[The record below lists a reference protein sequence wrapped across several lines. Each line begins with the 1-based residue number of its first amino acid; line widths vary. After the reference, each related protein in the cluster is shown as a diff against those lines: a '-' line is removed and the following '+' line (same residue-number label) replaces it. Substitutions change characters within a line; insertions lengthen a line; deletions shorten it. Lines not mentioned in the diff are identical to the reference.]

1 MDVAA
6 MGQSGMATAAP
17 VSATAPTPAPL
28 PAPAAKST
36 RTVYA
41 AGGGRKFAFSFVFL
55 ILLPF
60 FISLPP
66 MLFWRVSQGHWQGTL
81 GLVVLAVAFTFIMF
95 LLLIELMH
103 SLMARIELGEKSVK
117 MTLPSGRGPTPII
130 RYRSHDIPY
139 DQIKAVETR
148 REIYGGSVAP
158 VLLQGARLI
167 LKDDSAG
174 EARLRQRGQ
183 QRSVLPLPGDRAEDS
198 RARRTDGRARGNV
211 RRSVQKKYLGLRRG
225 LLTPGD
231 GNVEEAEIEA
241 LNKSHRRWVMRL
253 ISLLVG
259 LVVVGIALDIVYPP
273 SSGLPPALT
282 SLTKSIM
289 SRHDLAAGGAGQEE
303 VAPLS

>member
-6 MGQSGMATAAP
+6 MGQSAFP
-17 VSATAPTPAPL
+17 VPASTPGPVAS
-28 PAPAAKST
+28 PAPAADPE

-66 MLFWRVSQGHWQGTL
+66 MLFWRLSQGHWQGTP
-81 GLVVLAVAFTFIMF
+81 GLIVLAIAFTFIMF

-103 SLMARIELGEKSVK
+103 SLMARIELGRTSVK
-117 MTLPSGRGPTPII
+117 LTLPSGRGPTPIV

-167 LKDDSAG
+167 LKDDSAVKLG
-174 EARLRQRGQ
+174 YVSEANSDPCFPYPEIAQKIAE
-183 QRSVLPLPGDRAEDS
+183 RAGL
-198 RARRTDGRARGNV
+198 TVQHRGNV
-211 RRSVQKKYLGLRRG
+211 RRSLQKKYLGLKRG

-231 GNVEEAEIEA
+231 GNVEEAEIDA

-259 LVVVGIALDIVYPP
+259 LVVVGIALDIIFPP

-282 SLTKSIM
+282 SLKKLVMPGTTATTAP
-289 SRHDLAAGGAGQEE
+289 AAKP
-303 VAPLS
+303 APKK

>member
-6 MGQSGMATAAP
+6 MGQSAIP
-17 VSATAPTPAPL
+17 VPAPTPSPAAT
-28 PAPAAKST
+28 PAPAADSD

-41 AGGGRKFAFSFVFL
+41 AGGGRKVAFSFVFL

-66 MLFWRVSQGHWQGTL
+66 MLFWRLSQGHWQGTP
-81 GLVVLAVAFTFIMF
+81 GLIVLAIGFTFIMF

-103 SLMARIELGEKSVK
+103 SLMARIELGQTSVK
-117 MTLPSGRGPTPII
+117 MTLPSGRGPTPIV

-167 LKDDSAG
+167 LKDDSAVKLG
-174 EARLRQRGQ
+174 YVSEANSDPCFPYPEIAQKIAE
-183 QRSVLPLPGDRAEDS
+183 RAGL
-198 RARRTDGRARGNV
+198 TVQHRGNV
-211 RRSVQKKYLGLRRG
+211 RRSLQKKYLGLKRG

-231 GNVEEAEIEA
+231 GTVEESEIDA
-241 LNKSHRRWVMRL
+241 LNKSHHRWVMRL

-259 LVVVGIALDIVYPP
+259 LVVVGIALDIIFPP

-282 SLTKSIM
+282 SLKKLVMPGTTATAPP
-289 SRHDLAAGGAGQEE
+289 AAKKKDER
-303 VAPLS
+303 

>member
-6 MGQSGMATAAP
+6 MGQSAFP
-17 VSATAPTPAPL
+17 VPASTPGPVAS
-28 PAPAAKST
+28 PAPAADPE

-66 MLFWRVSQGHWQGTL
+66 MLFWRISQGHWQGTP
-81 GLVVLAVAFTFIMF
+81 GLVVLAVAFSFIMI

-103 SLMARIELGEKSVK
+103 SLMARIELGRTSVK
-117 MTLPSGRGPTPII
+117 LTLPSGRGPTPIV

-167 LKDDSAG
+167 LKDDSAVKLG
-174 EARLRQRGQ
+174 YVSEANSDPCFPYPEIAQKIAE
-183 QRSVLPLPGDRAEDS
+183 RAGL
-198 RARRTDGRARGNV
+198 TVQHRGNV
-211 RRSVQKKYLGLRRG
+211 RRSLQKKYFGLKKEF
-225 LLTPGD
+225 LA
-231 GNVEEAEIEA
+231 EAAGEVPESEIEA
-241 LNKSHRRWVMRL
+241 LNKSHRKWVMRL

-259 LVVVGIALDIVYPP
+259 LVVVGIALDIAYPP

-282 SLTKSIM
+282 SITKSIM
-289 SRHDLAAGGAGQEE
+289 AASTASPP
-303 VAPLS
+303 AAKPAAKK